1 MDLNAVMR
9 CLTWPVTLVGAQQ
22 NGKHNIMTTAWVTQ
36 VSVNPLLVL
45 VSIGPGRYTHDMIAE
60 TGEFV
65 ISILNKEQKEISS
78 FCGSR
83 SGRDTDKIA
92 QLKLVTIPSSAVKV
106 PRIAGC
112 VANLECRLVAKYTAG
127 DHTLFIGEV
136 VAADLGKEEL
146 KPLLMYR
153 GKPGTFQQE

>member
-1 MDLNAVMR
+1 MDFNAVAR

-22 NGKHNIMTTAWVTQ
+22 NGKHNVMTTAWVTQ
-36 VSVNPLLVL
+36 VSVNPLLIL
-45 VSIGPGRYTHDMIAE
+45 VSIGPGRFTHDMIAG

-65 ISILNKEQKEISS
+65 ISILSSEQKEISS

-92 QLKLVTIPSSAVKV
+92 RLKLATVPSSVVKA

-112 VANLECRLVAKYTAG
+112 VANLECRLVDRHTAG

-136 VAADLGKEEL
+136 VATDLSGEEL

-153 GKPGTFQQE
+153 GKPGTFKQE